1 MPGRIFR
8 VTALL
13 FYVLAGPV
21 APAWAQQ
28 EKAVTWLGLDWV
40 YRSFDNGLGMAGYTL
55 TAEDLS
61 ALSAGGAS
69 GTREARTREACNRQA
84 AALFSRID
92 GLADSQRDG
101 GVLTIKSSITQSFK
115 LEGYIDLDA
124 TIVVPDQAADCSA
137 RITVFHSSDL
147 PRG

>member
-69 GTREARTREACNRQA
+69 GTREARTREAR
-84 AALFSRID
+84 
-92 GLADSQRDG
+92 
-101 GVLTIKSSITQSFK
+101 
-115 LEGYIDLDA
+115 
-124 TIVVPDQAADCSA
+124 
-137 RITVFHSSDL
+137 TVRTSPW
-147 PRG
+147 PRRTAQGMRFTLS